1 MAMTS
6 YVPTLDQVSDTLQ
19 KAWAAAPSWRR
30 RSLARSVLNLDD
42 FQMAARK
49 RLPSAIYGYVANGSE
64 DSTSLETNRRAFLEY
79 RLVPRVLVGLPK
91 RDQRVSL
98 FGSQYAAPFGIAP
111 MGGSAAVTY
120 DADNVMARAA
130 SKHRIPFVLSGNSI
144 TPMEEVAGHY
154 PGAWFAAYQS
164 PDAEAID
171 GMVDRVA
178 AAGFSVFVLTADVPV
193 GSNRE
198 GDVRAGFSQPIRL
211 NAKLIRDGLK
221 HPGWLVS
228 TAGRTLLQRGLP
240 HIDNLEP
247 TGGPNLFS
255 RSVSKIASH
264 TTLAW
269 EHVRRIRQRWKGPLV
284 IKGIL
289 SREDACIARDCG
301 ANGVVVSNH
310 GGRQLDKA
318 VTPLQVLAEIVNEA
332 HDMPVIIDSGFRRGT
347 DILMALALGAK
358 FVLVGRPFL
367 FAASVAGEVGVAHGI
382 ELLQKEIDT
391 DMALLGA
398 ERIEDISSDMLRP
411 SSIDPPDA
419 PAKVDAHRI

>member
-1 MAMTS
+1 MA
-6 YVPTLDQVSDTLQ
+6 
-19 KAWAAAPSWRR
+19 
-30 RSLARSVLNLDD
+30 D
-42 FQMAARK
+42 F
-49 RLPSAIYGYVANGSE
+49 
-64 DSTSLETNRRAFLEY
+64 
-79 RLVPRVLVGLPK
+79 
-91 RDQRVSL
+91 
-98 FGSQYAAPFGIAP
+98 
-111 MGGSAAVTY
+111 
-120 DADNVMARAA
+120 
-130 SKHRIPFVLSGNSI
+130 
-144 TPMEEVAGHY
+144 
-154 PGAWFAAYQS
+154 
-164 PDAEAID
+164 
-171 GMVDRVA
+171 
-178 AAGFSVFVLTADVPV
+178 GF
-193 GSNRE
+193 R
-198 GDVRAGFSQPIRL
+198 
-211 NAKLIRDGLK
+211 
-221 HPGWLVS
+221 
-228 TAGRTLLQRGLP
+228 
-240 HIDNLEP
+240 
-247 TGGPNLFS
+247 
-255 RSVSKIASH
+255 
-264 TTLAW
+264 TLAW

-419 PAKVDAHRI
+419 PGKVDAHRI